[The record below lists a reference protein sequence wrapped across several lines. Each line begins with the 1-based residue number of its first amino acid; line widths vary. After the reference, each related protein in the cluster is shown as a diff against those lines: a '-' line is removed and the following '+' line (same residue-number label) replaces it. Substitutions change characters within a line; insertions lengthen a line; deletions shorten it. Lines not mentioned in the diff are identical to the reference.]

1 MGLNAYVGRK
11 AKKTVNGLNN
21 KTYNLKKSFSNKSDE
36 EVGKKTLLFV
46 AASVGVATVAKKG
59 VGLIKS
65 FCQGVK
71 EGIAEAREEIQA
83 AKRKQ
88 PEEVIIN
95 NDENK
100 EEKVEDAD
108 FTEVK

>member
-1 MGLNAYVGRK
+1 MGISRFTGRK
-11 AKKTVNGLNN
+11 TKSVVNSLNN

-36 EVGKKTLLFV
+36 EVGRKTLLFV

-83 AKRKQ
+83 KKKQ
-88 PEEVIIN
+88 PEEVLN
-95 NDENK
+95 ANEDKTE
-100 EEKVEDAD
+100 VEDAD
-108 FTEVK
+108 FAEVK

>member
-11 AKKTVNGLNN
+11 TKKTVNSLNN
-21 KTYNLKKSFSNKSDE
+21 KTYNLKKTFSNKSDE

-46 AASVGVATVAKKG
+46 AAGVGVATVAKKG
-59 VGLIKS
+59 MGLIKS

-83 AKRKQ
+83 KKKK
-88 PEEVIIN
+88 PEEVILN
-95 NDENK
+95 NDEEDKN
-100 EEKVEDAD
+100 KVENAD
-108 FTEVK
+108 FEEVK

>member
-1 MGLNAYVGRK
+1 MGISRFTGRK
-11 AKKTVNGLNN
+11 TKSMVNSLNN

-36 EVGKKTLLFV
+36 EVGRKTLLFV
-46 AASVGVATVAKKG
+46 AAGVGVATVAKKG

-83 AKRKQ
+83 KKKK
-88 PEEVIIN
+88 PEEVILN
-95 NDENK
+95 NDEDK
-100 EEKVEDAD
+100 DKVENAD
-108 FTEVK
+108 FEEVK

>member
-1 MGLNAYVGRK
+1 MGLNAYIGRK
-11 AKKTVNGLNN
+11 TKSTVNGLNN
-21 KTYNLKKSFSNKSDE
+21 KTYKLKKSLSNKSDE
-36 EVGKKTLLFV
+36 EIGKKTLFW
-46 AASVGVATVAKKG
+46 AAAAVGVATVAKKG

-83 AKRKQ
+83 KKKQ
-88 PEEVIIN
+88 PEEVILN
-95 NDENK
+95 NNEENK

>member
-11 AKKTVNGLNN
+11 TKRTVNSLNN
-21 KTYNLKKSFSNKSDE
+21 KTYNLKKSFSNKTDE

-46 AASVGVATVAKKG
+46 AAGVGVATVAKKG
-59 VGLIKS
+59 MGLIKS

-71 EGIAEAREEIQA
+71 EGIAEAREEIK

-88 PEEVIIN
+88 PEEILK
-95 NDENK
+95 ENEDK
-100 EEKVEDAD
+100 TEVEDAD

>member
-1 MGLNAYVGRK
+1 MGISRFTGRK
-11 AKKTVNGLNN
+11 AKSVVNSLNN

-36 EVGKKTLLFV
+36 EVGRKTLLFV
-46 AASVGVATVAKKG
+46 AAGVGVATVAKKG

-83 AKRKQ
+83 KKKQ
-88 PEEVIIN
+88 PEEVLKE
-95 NDENK
+95 ND
-100 EEKVEDAD
+100 EEKVENAD
-108 FTEVK
+108 FEEVK

>member
-1 MGLNAYVGRK
+1 MGISRFTGRK
-11 AKKTVNGLNN
+11 TKSMVDSLNK

-36 EVGKKTLLFV
+36 EVGRKTLLFV
-46 AASVGVATVAKKG
+46 AAGVGVATVAKKG
-59 VGLIKS
+59 IGLIKS

-83 AKRKQ
+83 KKKQ
-88 PEEVIIN
+88 PEEVILN
-95 NDENK
+95 NNEENK

>member
-1 MGLNAYVGRK
+1 MGVSRFLGRK
-11 AKKTVNGLNN
+11 TKSTVNGLNN
-21 KTYNLKKSFSNKSDE
+21 KTYNLKKSLSNKSDE
-36 EVGKKTLLFV
+36 EVGKKTLLYI
-46 AASVGVATVAKKG
+46 AGAVGVATVAKKG

-83 AKRKQ
+83 KRKQ

-100 EEKVEDAD
+100 EEKVENAD
-108 FTEVK
+108 FEEVK

>member
-1 MGLNAYVGRK
+1 MGISRFTGRK
-11 AKKTVNGLNN
+11 TKSMVNSLNN

-36 EVGKKTLLFV
+36 EVGRKTLFYI
-46 AASVGVATVAKKG
+46 AAGVGVATVAKKG

-71 EGIAEAREEIQA
+71 EGIAEAREEIR

-88 PEEVIIN
+88 PEEVLK
-95 NDENK
+95 ENEDK
-100 EEKVEDAD
+100 DKVENAD
-108 FTEVK
+108 FEEVK